1 MVLSKLDSDVSY
13 PELKNID
20 PDDMKMEANLYQI
33 EVHGLE
39 IIVAIGNAK
48 NTYEERNITYFPIYL
63 VKSNKKVVQI
73 GIFEIEASAYM
84 GFFNEDNELRIEKF
98 NYPLIYKFVT
108 KDFLERKRLVPE
120 KSYFKEQNKTKK
132 EDVKTSSKRE
142 KDDGNDNVD
151 NEDEEHKK
159 ESEDEEE
166 SPKKELPEHRKDI
179 FTLIQGVPIP
189 PKLKEETHSM
199 AKDIREKYKEETTHP
214 WIAKFMKNKNF
225 EIIENEGGSDCL
237 FASIR
242 DAFSQIAEQTSVQK
256 MRKKLSDEVTQK
268 IFEDYKDQYD
278 KYHVSLIK
286 DTADIKTLEK
296 EYIEIKAR
304 YANVLD
310 REEKKQLTEKGN
322 QVKKQHD
329 QLVLEKKVTAQILQE
344 YRFMKDVDTLEKFQ
358 KKIRSCEFWGETWAI
373 STLER
378 ILNIKLIML
387 SKEAYT
393 SKDLNNVLLCTPLND
408 NVLEKEAIFEPD
420 HYIILEG
427 LGWHYRVVS
436 YKKKLIFDFKE
447 LPYDIKKLVADKC
460 MENNAGTFALISDF
474 KKFRGSVGPALT
486 DAAIEGTSYEE
497 LSEAKIR
504 GLYEDDI
511 IFQVYDKSF
520 SKKLPGKGSGEKVPN
535 DRLKEFSILATIP
548 DWRKKLDD
556 YWVQPFTL
564 DNHQWAS
571 VEHYYQASKFKHD
584 NQEFMLSF
592 SLESGTDLSKDPEMA
607 KAAGGKNG
615 KFKGTLLRPSEVK
628 IDSDFFGK
636 KSEKALYDA
645 QYAKFSQN
653 EDLKKLLLATNQAK
667 LTQYVKGKPSI
678 LSEGLMMIRDKLRNS
693 FY

>member
-474 KKFRGSVGPALT
+474 K
-486 DAAIEGTSYEE
+486 
-497 LSEAKIR
+497 
-504 GLYEDDI
+504 
-511 IFQVYDKSF
+511 
-520 SKKLPGKGSGEKVPN
+520 
-535 DRLKEFSILATIP
+535 
-548 DWRKKLDD
+548 
-556 YWVQPFTL
+556 
-564 DNHQWAS
+564 
-571 VEHYYQASKFKHD
+571 
-584 NQEFMLSF
+584 
-592 SLESGTDLSKDPEMA
+592 
-607 KAAGGKNG
+607 
-615 KFKGTLLRPSEVK
+615 
-628 IDSDFFGK
+628 
-636 KSEKALYDA
+636 
-645 QYAKFSQN
+645 
-653 EDLKKLLLATNQAK
+653 
-667 LTQYVKGKPSI
+667 
-678 LSEGLMMIRDKLRNS
+678 
-693 FY
+693 